1 MGSPVLLYCILA
13 GKLPQVADSSF
24 CTSGPNILAH
34 FLPQRQPHIAL
45 VTNLGATTNAEI
57 MRRLFDLAFTER
69 VRKQDRLHLLVGVT
83 ESAGGGRALWNLV
96 RDRFATLC
104 EDVNTSHLLATVLKC
119 STASF
124 ASKKRY
130 DEIKAFFEEHDVP
143 CPRMIEQTLESVKIN
158 AQLWQRDGEVVC
170 NFLHTLLH

>member
-1 MGSPVLLYCILA
+1 M
-13 GKLPQVADSSF
+13 
-24 CTSGPNILAH
+24 
-34 FLPQRQPHIAL
+34 
-45 VTNLGATTNAEI
+45 
-57 MRRLFDLAFTER
+57 AFHCYL
-69 VRKQDRLHLLVGVT
+69 K
-83 ESAGGGRALWNLV
+83 A
-96 RDRFATLC
+96 RFANPYTKFPAGEPLDMGTGNAHPH
-104 EDVNTSHLLATVLKC
+104 EC